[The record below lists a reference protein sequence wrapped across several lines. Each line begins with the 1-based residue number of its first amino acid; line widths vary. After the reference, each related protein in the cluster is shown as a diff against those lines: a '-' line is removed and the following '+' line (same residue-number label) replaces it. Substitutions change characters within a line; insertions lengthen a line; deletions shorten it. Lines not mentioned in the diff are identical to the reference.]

1 MTGIRTTASS
11 TTTVRAAGPS
21 PAGRPLPQLSARGI
35 AGVWAAAAVPM
46 GALAW
51 GFAPWFADQ
60 LSGPGAFARAMIV
73 ALTTGLAWQFVL
85 VTVLVRREQGTL
97 RWSVVRDV
105 LWLRSPTSPT
115 TGRRGGQLWW
125 ILLPLLVLAAA
136 KDFVPKLPHAESLDF
151 FAFIGTDVGRAFLSG
166 AWDWFGVLL
175 VMSIFNTVIGE
186 ELLFRGYL
194 LPRMAGVFGRHDWI
208 ANGVLFG
215 LYHLHRWWAIPGLL
229 LGTLTYAWPAKRYR
243 SALVSIA
250 VHSAQGVVMIVL
262 VLPLVLAG

>member
-1 MTGIRTTASS
+1 MTGIRTTARS
-11 TTTVRAAGPS
+11 TTTVSAAGTS
-21 PAGRPLPQLSARGI
+21 PAGQSIPQLSPRGI
-35 AGVWAAAAVPM
+35 AGVWAAAALPM

-60 LSGPGAFARAMIV
+60 LAGPGAFARAMIV
-73 ALTTGLAWQFVL
+73 ALTAGLAWQFVL

-105 LWLRSPTSPT
+105 LWLRSPTSPR
-115 TGRRGGQLWW
+115 TGRRGGRVWW
-125 ILLPLLVLAAA
+125 IVVPLIALAAL
-136 KDFVPKLPHAESLDF
+136 KDFVPKLPHAENLDF
-151 FAFIGTDVGRAFLSG
+151 FAFIGTDAGRAFLSG
-166 AWDWFGVLL
+166 AWDWFAVLL
-175 VMSIFNTVIGE
+175 VMCIFNTVIGE

-229 LGTLTYAWPAKRYR
+229 FGVLTYAWPAKRYR

-250 VHSAQGVVMIVL
+250 VHSAQSLVMVVLI
-262 VLPLVLAG
+262 LPLVLAG